1 MTKITVL
8 GATGFIGSHLVRRL
22 DALGLD
28 YEAPR
33 REDDLTGRDLGAVV
47 DCAGVT
53 ARFRERPLDVVESHV
68 CLIERLLRGSRSESL
83 TYLSS
88 AGLYYGG
95 ASPAREHDAVRLV
108 PVDPDYLYNV
118 AKAMGEALTLSGHPR
133 GRVVRLAT
141 VYGGSLR
148 ADGFLSQV
156 LRAVVT
162 KDEVTLGMALES
174 SRDYVNVHDAVGCLI
189 DIAVGGR
196 HRVYNVGS
204 GHNVTNRQLAARLTE
219 LTGCRVRV
227 AAGAPRIA
235 YPTLDVERVREEFE
249 FRGSNLLDDL
259 PELVRAY
266 REEAS
271 GPEGSTMRGGT
282 GAPNRV

>member
-22 DALGLD
+22 DALGFE
-28 YEAPR
+28 YGAPR
-33 REDDLTGRDLGAVV
+33 RGEDIRGRDLGAVV

-53 ARFRERPLDVVESHV
+53 AGFRERPLDVAESHV
-68 CLIERLLRGSRSESL
+68 CLIERLLRGSHCESL

-95 ASPAREHDAVRLV
+95 TSPAREGDAIRLV
-108 PVDPDYLYNV
+108 PADADYLYNV

-148 ADGFLSQV
+148 AEGFLSQV
-156 LRAVVT
+156 LREVAT
-162 KDEVTLGMALES
+162 KGETTLGMALES
-174 SRDYVNVHDAVGCLI
+174 SRDYVNVNDAIGCLI
-189 DIAVGGR
+189 DIAIGGR
-196 HRVYNVGS
+196 HPVYNVGS
-204 GHNVTNRQLAARLTE
+204 GYNVTNGQLAARLTE

-235 YPTLDVERVREEFE
+235 YPPLDVERVREEFG
-249 FRGSNLLDDL
+249 FPASNLLDDL
-259 PELVRAY
+259 PDLLRAY

-271 GPEGSTMRGGT
+271 GPPGSTPRTST
-282 GAPNRV
+282 GPT